1 MSEEQ
6 PTQQSTGP
14 GYLKTTIAGGVG
26 GSMLVLVGHP
36 LDTIKVRIQTMTVVP
51 GQAAPYSGTWDCAQK
66 TVRSEGFFA
75 LYRGMGAPLAGVT
88 PMYML
93 CFLGYEVGK
102 HIFCTPQ
109 SFTDLKLFEI
119 AAAGATSAIFTTPIL
134 APGERLKCVLQVQKD
149 KTRFKGPIDVFK
161 ALYAEGGIRSVSRGF
176 SATLLRD
183 SVASAFYF
191 SSYEYLKRK
200 LTPEGKKGPSPA
212 GTLFA
217 GGMAGI
223 FNWMFAIPIDTLKTR
238 LQIAPEGKYNGI
250 RNVLVDV
257 LRNEGATALFRG
269 IGPVMI
275 RAFPANAACFLGY
288 ETTIKV
294 LNWLSGT
301 Q

>member
-1 MSEEQ
+1 
-6 PTQQSTGP
+6 
-14 GYLKTTIAGGVG
+14 
-26 GSMLVLVGHP
+26 
-36 LDTIKVRIQTMTVVP
+36 
-51 GQAAPYSGTWDCAQK
+51 
-66 TVRSEGFFA
+66 
-75 LYRGMGAPLAGVT
+75 MGAPLAGVT